1 MRLNVSLQLPVS
13 LLLLTAL
20 CSAGVVDRVAI
31 VIDKTIVTE
40 SEVLDELQ
48 LTAFLNDQALDTGPA
63 ARRAAADR
71 LVDQELIRREF
82 ELSGFARPPAS
93 EADALLLKFRQARF
107 HSPADYGAAL
117 QKYGIA
123 EDQLKQRLLWQL
135 TAIRFTDFRFGG
147 QQTAAGAQ
155 SADRAD
161 SNGASASNG
170 ATLDQ
175 QMDAWLKQARANA
188 KIAFKPE
195 AFQ

>member
-1 MRLNVSLQLPVS
+1 MRLNTSLHLLAS
-13 LLLLTAL
+13 LLPLTAL
-20 CSAGVVDRVAI
+20 CSAGVLDRVAI

-40 SEVLDELQ
+40 SEVLDDLR
-48 LTAFLNDQALDTGPA
+48 LTEFLNDQPLDTGPA

-71 LVDQELIRREF
+71 LVDQELIRREL

-107 HSPADYGAAL
+107 HSPADYRAAL

-147 QQTAAGAQ
+147 QQTAASAQ
-155 SADRAD
+155 SADRSD
-161 SNGASASNG
+161 SNGVSAGAG
-170 ATLDQ
+170 ATVEQ

-195 AFQ
+195 AFE